1 MIRSA
6 HASKQHRLVDILLWS
21 EEISVYCKIISTIM
35 GTVINSSLALASLE
49 EINDMKKLEIVIVDF
64 LDTW

>member
-1 MIRSA
+1 
-6 HASKQHRLVDILLWS
+6 
-21 EEISVYCKIISTIM
+21 M